1 MTSKAH
7 PSLDRRELSNP
18 LVALVQLHKLRKR
31 FGATLALDGVS
42 FEVNRG
48 ETVGLVGANGA
59 GKSTLIKILAGM
71 EPATSGEIL
80 IEGQVR
86 TIASP
91 VQARD
96 FGVVT
101 VHQNIDDGV
110 IFGMTV
116 AENLLLD
123 QLSVRAPHPFL
134 TRRQIIRDA
143 RQILDELEIDLPLKS
158 LVEDLPASGRQEVSI
173 ARALVKKPKLL
184 ILDEPTSTLSAREAE
199 RLFELGPIHAEARY
213 FGSIRFASYERDRA
227 PLSPRNCFAERQG
240 RIVS

>member
-1 MTSKAH
+1 MIPTAH
-7 PSLDRRELSNP
+7 LSSHGLASSNASVP
-18 LVALVQLHKLRKR
+18 LVQLRKLRKR

-91 VQARD
+91 VHARD

-123 QLSVRAPHPFL
+123 QLSVGARNPFL
-134 TRRQIIRDA
+134 TRQQIMRDA
-143 RQILDELEIDLPLKS
+143 RKILDELEIDLPLK
-158 LVEDLPASGRQEVSI
+158 LPVEDLPASGP
-173 ARALVKKPKLL
+173 ARG
-184 ILDEPTSTLSAREAE
+184 IDRESACEEAQ
-199 RLFELGPIHAEARY
+199 
-213 FGSIRFASYERDRA
+213 ASH
-227 PLSPRNCFAERQG
+227 S
-240 RIVS
+240 